1 MGKKFMRKTSKRTTT
16 RQVQKQQ
23 KKLREHNAKVRRD
36 KKKNPKKYTKSK
48 KVSSFKKAEHQTLY
62 KHKTAVLD
70 RKYYFYTCN
79 LGSWCSK
86 FMPFQRGCVERSRSW
101 KA

>member
-36 KKKNPKKYTKSK
+36 KKKNPQKFSKSK
-48 KVSSFKKAEHQTLY
+48 KVRML
-62 KHKTAVLD
+62 
-70 RKYYFYTCN
+70 R
-79 LGSWCSK
+79 
-86 FMPFQRGCVERSRSW
+86 
-101 KA
+101 